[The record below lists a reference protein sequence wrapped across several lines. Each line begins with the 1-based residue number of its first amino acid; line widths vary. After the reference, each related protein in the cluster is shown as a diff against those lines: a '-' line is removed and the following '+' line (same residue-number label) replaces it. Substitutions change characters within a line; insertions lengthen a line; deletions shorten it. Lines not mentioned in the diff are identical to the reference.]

1 MAIILGVLGFILAS
15 AVDFVAEYKFQLVF
29 FREHRL
35 VSKLMATFLTGFIF
49 FVLFTDKIPKVT
61 QRVSLIIVSLL
72 LIYANLFL
80 GKKEEDAEGEEKK

>member
-1 MAIILGVLGFILAS
+1 MEIILGVLGFILAL
-15 AVDFVAEYKFQLVF
+15 AFIFVTEYRFDLVF

-35 VSKLMATFLTGFIF
+35 ISKLMAAFLTGFIF

-72 LIYANLFL
+72 LIFANLFL
-80 GKKEEDAEGEEKK
+80 GKKEEDPEGEEKE

>member
-1 MAIILGVLGFILAS
+1 MAIILGVVGFILAL
-15 AVDFVAEYKFQLVF
+15 AVVFVSEYRFDLVF

-35 VSKLMATFLTGFIF
+35 ISKLMAAFFTGFIF

-61 QRVSLIIVSLL
+61 QRVSLIFVSLL

-80 GKKEEDAEGEEKK
+80 GKKEEDAEGEEKD

>member
-1 MAIILGVLGFILAS
+1 MAIILGILGFILAS
-15 AVDFVAEYKFQLVF
+15 AVVFAAEYKFQMVF

-35 VSKLMATFLTGFIF
+35 VSKLMATLLTGFIF

-80 GKKEEDAEGEEKK
+80 GKKDEDAEGEEKE